1 MQENYLWYPYT
12 QMKNYKPK
20 YIIEKGE
27 GVYVYTKDGKK
38 LIDGIS
44 SWWAAIHG
52 YNNKELN
59 NVIVNQIDKI
69 SHFMLGGATHESAI
83 NFARKLVEITPKGLN
98 HVFYGD
104 SGSVGVEVALKMS
117 AQFWHNKGIVNKK
130 KFISLK
136 NSYHGDTFKTMEVG
150 DDFSYHI
157 PFSNYFRD
165 TYFVSAPDGFDASE
179 NDINNK
185 ILELTMLLNHKKDEI
200 AAIIIE
206 PIAQCAGGFKFHS
219 PKYLDKVYEI
229 CKKNNVL
236 VIFDEVATGF
246 GRTGKLFATEYT
258 NIVPDIM
265 VLGKGLTAGYLG
277 HSATLATTEIFEG
290 FYGDDSKTA
299 FMHGPTF
306 MGNPIV
312 CEIGIKS
319 IEIFQRENY
328 IDKIKKIESKLKKLY
343 VLHSEKIKEIRVLGA
358 IAVIELYN
366 SKDYDNFVEFA
377 VDSGVWLRPFGNTIY
392 IMPPYI
398 INESE
403 LDIIINIIFNWFK

>member
-1 MQENYLWYPYT
+1 
-12 QMKNYKPK
+12 
-20 YIIEKGE
+20 
-27 GVYVYTKDGKK
+27 
-38 LIDGIS
+38 
-44 SWWAAIHG
+44 
-52 YNNKELN
+52 
-59 NVIVNQIDKI
+59 
-69 SHFMLGGATHESAI
+69 
-83 NFARKLVEITPKGLN
+83 
-98 HVFYGD
+98 
-104 SGSVGVEVALKMS
+104 
-117 AQFWHNKGIVNKK
+117 
-130 KFISLK
+130 
-136 NSYHGDTFKTMEVG
+136 
-150 DDFSYHI
+150 
-157 PFSNYFRD
+157 
-165 TYFVSAPDGFDASE
+165 
-179 NDINNK
+179 
-185 ILELTMLLNHKKDEI
+185 MLLNHKKDEI